1 MYFFHYS
8 LYPYFLF
15 LSWFLYSFLNFLS
28 LGKDENSLNVH
39 SLLTSYS
46 LSLSFPLCVCVC
58 LFSNLLSL
66 LLHKVRSYSFLNVF
80 FSHQVLVFFVP
91 TTSIMHLLRWT
102 IFHFPFPNS
111 ILLFGRLLKS
121 MTSVLSAHLQT
132 YRPASTHRHTHTH
145 RHPLLPSSLSSSPF
159 SIYPLSLPTIHTDP
173 RLHASP

>member
-1 MYFFHYS
+1 M
-8 LYPYFLF
+8 
-15 LSWFLYSFLNFLS
+15 
-28 LGKDENSLNVH
+28 
-39 SLLTSYS
+39 
-46 LSLSFPLCVCVC
+46 CVCVC

-66 LLHKVRSYSFLNVF
+66 LLHKVRSYSFLKIF

-132 YRPASTHRHTHTH
+132 YRPASTHRHTRTH
-145 RHPLLPSSLSSSPF
+145 AQTPSPLLFSLFFAFLHLSFLTPNHPHRPTSSRIPIERCQRQRQHRLSHRF
-159 SIYPLSLPTIHTDP
+159 IID
-173 RLHASP
+173 